1 VIRGIGIHSGRVSAV
16 HLHRDEGPIRF
27 RCARQEILAD
37 VDRVVATERCTVL
50 AEGGARVALV
60 EHLLAA
66 LHAAGFW
73 RDLVI
78 EVDGEELPILDGSA
92 QAWGEAI
99 AALGDPPPPPAP
111 LRPSA
116 PVEVTGKGG
125 RMRLHLGG
133 RELCAAI
140 DFAHPAIGEQR
151 WCGGPERW
159 AQTLEARTFGFL
171 AEAEALQRAGF
182 ATGASLDNAIVF
194 DDDGPMGPLRFADEP
209 VRHKALDALGD
220 LFLMGA
226 PIDGSIAVER
236 GSHTLHIAFA
246 RELRRRLGAGATP

>member
-1 VIRGIGIHSGRVSAV
+1 VIRGIAIHSGRISAV
-16 HLHRDEGPIRF
+16 HLHRDEGPVRF
-27 RCARQEILAD
+27 RCGRQEVLAD
-37 VDRVVATERCTVL
+37 IDRVVATERCTVL

-92 QAWGEAI
+92 QAWSEAV
-99 AALGDPPPPPAP
+99 AALGEPPPPPPP
-111 LRPSA
+111 LEPIG
-116 PVEVTGKGG
+116 PIDVTAKGG
-125 RMRLHLGG
+125 RMRLQPGE
-133 RELCAAI
+133 RTLCAAI
-140 DFAHPAIGEQR
+140 DFAHPAIGAQR
-151 WCGGPERW
+151 WCGGPESW
-159 AQTLEARTFGFL
+159 AETLEARTFGFL

-182 ATGASLDNAIVF
+182 AIGATLENAIVF
-194 DDDGPMGPLRFADEP
+194 GDDGPLRPLRFTDEP

-226 PIDGSIAVER
+226 PIDGSIAIER

-246 RELRRRLGAGATP
+246 REMRRRLGTEVTP